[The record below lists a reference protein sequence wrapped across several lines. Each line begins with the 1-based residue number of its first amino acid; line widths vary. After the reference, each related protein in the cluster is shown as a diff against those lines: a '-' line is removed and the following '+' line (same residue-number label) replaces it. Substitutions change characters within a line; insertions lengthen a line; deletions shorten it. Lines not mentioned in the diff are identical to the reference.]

1 MDRLI
6 LEVKEM
12 SKSSFAETLTVGVI
26 WDIIHVG
33 NPTSTNG
40 GDRMSVA
47 VKEYDAKMDSKRRI
61 TLRNAMYE
69 YYHVEEFEDGRIIL
83 EPRELVAPFQ
93 ISEKS
98 LAMMDQSVKN
108 LKQGKVSK
116 AVDLSAFEES

>member
-1 MDRLI
+1 
-6 LEVKEM
+6 
-12 SKSSFAETLTVGVI
+12 
-26 WDIIHVG
+26 
-33 NPTSTNG
+33 
-40 GDRMSVA
+40 MSVA

-116 AVDLSAFEES
+116 AASFKQSQASRLTEP

>member
-1 MDRLI
+1 MG
-6 LEVKEM
+6 
-12 SKSSFAETLTVGVI
+12 AI
-26 WDIIHVG
+26 WDIIYVG

-40 GDRMSVA
+40 GDRMSIA